1 MRWRLYA
8 ATAALVLPRTT
19 AAFADEPS
27 MGAPP
32 AEGTALVEGP
42 KFDAEAPKEEK
53 TTNETTASVSAGG
66 QFASGNSKLIAAT
79 ANGKFDMRR
88 GADGFGAAVLGNYGE
103 GAPPGKPIETTAQNI
118 QGRLRY
124 DRFLIEST
132 SLFLIGTGR
141 HDRFQGLDFRLNVDP
156 GAKYVFVRTDPTSFW
171 GELGYD
177 FQYDIRRDDA
187 LQPDPMVP
195 ALPKTATDHSARV
208 FVGFK
213 HAFNKEV
220 TFATGLEY
228 LQSFVEGTRARL
240 NYDALFA
247 AHVGGG
253 LSLGLGFSA
262 RYDHAPL
269 PDKKNL
275 DTATTVSLIYAFSD
289 VLEEPPAAPP
299 EPAVVKAPEPPSP
312 AANPPPPTVPAPATP
327 IPPAAPEIQPATP
340 APPPTTPPPLPAPE
354 PQPQQP
360 QP

>member
-1 MRWRLYA
+1 MRLHLQA
-8 ATAALVLPRTT
+8 AVAAFVVSSTT
-19 AAFADEPS
+19 VAFADDQPS
-27 MGAPP
+27 MGTPP
-32 AEGTALVEGP
+32 DEAKALVEAP
-42 KFDAEAPKEEK
+42 KFDAEAPKQDEA
-53 TTNETTASVSAGG
+53 THETTATVSAGG
-66 QFASGNSKLIAAT
+66 QFASGNSRLVAAT

-88 GADGFGAAVLGNYGE
+88 GSDGFGAAVLANYGE
-103 GAPPGKPIETTAQNI
+103 SAPPGEHLATTTQNI

-124 DRFLIEST
+124 DRFLIDSM

-156 GAKYVFVRTDPTSFW
+156 GAKYVFIRTDPTSLW
-171 GELGYD
+171 AELGYD

-195 ALPKTATDHSARV
+195 PLSKTATDHSARI
-208 FVGFK
+208 FLGFK

-220 TFATGLEY
+220 TFATGVEY
-228 LQSFVEGTRARL
+228 LQSFVEATRARL

-269 PDKKNL
+269 PTKKNL

-289 VLEEPPAAPP
+289 APETPAAP
-299 EPAVVKAPEPPSP
+299 AEPPVAKPPETPPPS
-312 AANPPPPTVPAPATP
+312 ANPPPPPPAATP
-327 IPPAAPEIQPATP
+327 PVPPAAPEMTP
-340 APPPTTPPPLPAPE
+340 QPAPE
-354 PQPQQP
+354 APAPNGLPGSTPETQPAP
-360 QP
+360 